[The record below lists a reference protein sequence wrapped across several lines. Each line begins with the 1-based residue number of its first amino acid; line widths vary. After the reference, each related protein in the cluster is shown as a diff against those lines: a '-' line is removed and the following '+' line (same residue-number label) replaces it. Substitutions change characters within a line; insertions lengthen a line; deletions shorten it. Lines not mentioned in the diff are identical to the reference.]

1 MLQDFF
7 RLSGDIDINHD
18 FFNPIKHPFTARE
31 YRNSE

>member
-7 RLSGDIDINHD
+7 RLSGDIDINPD
-18 FFNPIKHPFTARE
+18 FFHSIKHPFTARE